1 MSFPADNFVRLWV
14 RARARPWTTALDMA
28 CRLGYAARG
37 FVYLNV
43 GLIALLAALGVAPK
57 ARGAV
62 AAFESW
68 ADWKIG
74 IVLLWMTGLG
84 LYCFAGWRALQSVF
98 DADQQGRSLGAWTA
112 RLGQAV
118 SGVVYAGLAVSVF
131 GLLDGLE
138 DLREVDDQAAT
149 RARIHALMVLPYGE
163 ALVFAAGAFV
173 LGCGI
178 GNLVQAARRDFRRRL
193 VCAEPIARRAA
204 MVGRLGYAARGV
216 MFLPAG
222 GFMML
227 AAVHAR
233 SAEAKGAGAALDWLK
248 AQPYGGAILGVTALG
263 LMAFGG
269 FAFVEARYRTMDL
282 GAPSGRGLAT
292 TSPTQ

>member
-1 MSFPADNFVRLWV
+1 
-14 RARARPWTTALDMA
+14 MA

-43 GLIALLAALGVAPK
+43 GLIALLAALGLAPK
-57 ARGAV
+57 ARGAINV
-62 AAFESW
+62 FESW
-68 ADWKIG
+68 ANWKIG

-84 LYCFAGWRALQSVF
+84 LYCFAGWRALQSIF
-98 DADQQGRSLGAWTA
+98 DADRQGRSLGAWAA

-138 DLREVDDQAAT
+138 DLREVDDQVAT
-149 RARIHALMVLPYGE
+149 RVKIHALMVLPYGK
-163 ALVFAAGAFV
+163 AVVFAAGAFI

-178 GNLVQAARRDFRRRL
+178 GNIVQAARRDFCRRL
-193 VCAEPIARRAA
+193 ACEEPIARRAA

-216 MFLPAG
+216 VFLPAG
-222 GFMML
+222 AFMLL

-233 SAEAKGAGAALDWLK
+233 SAEVKGTGAALDWLK
-248 AQPYGGAILGVTALG
+248 AQPHGNLILAVTAVG
-263 LMAFGG
+263 LMAFGC
-269 FAFVEARYRTMDL
+269 FAFVEARYRTLDL
-282 GAPSGRGLAT
+282 GAPLDPSQPS
-292 TSPTQ
+292 TSSSQ